1 MLSACFFES
10 IKIQSLVSRLIVDP
24 LMLFVYDGFIVIHFS
39 FIPEEKQ
46 IMANTIKVMGLCASP
61 RKGNSYFLMEKAL
74 ECAAE
79 YDAIPTEIELFH
91 LGKKSPAPCDACM
104 AHKGL
109 KGECRIK
116 DVFQQMRD
124 LWVDADVIL
133 YAFPVYHMGIP
144 AQLKSFIDRLGNSLG
159 YYFQSEEPRS
169 FHIPRLMKTM
179 GFITQ
184 GAHLY
189 GGQDLAL
196 NYMLNHALLMRCLPI
211 SGDLPDSYIG
221 SGGWTG
227 GQVDRNSLKELY
239 DQGDRDAL
247 IAVNSTRQVTRR
259 ALETAM
265 IIKEG
270 LKAQK
275 QILAR
280 DRNYEFVLQK
290 LSG

>member
-1 MLSACFFES
+1 M
-10 IKIQSLVSRLIVDP
+10 V
-24 LMLFVYDGFIVIHFS
+24 
-39 FIPEEKQ
+39 
-46 IMANTIKVMGLCASP
+46 NKVKVLGLCASP
-61 RKGNSYFLMEKAL
+61 RKGNSYFLLEKAL

-79 YDAIPTEIELFH
+79 YDAVPTEVKRFH
-91 LGKKSPAPCDACM
+91 LGKKPLAPCDACM
-104 AHKGL
+104 AHKAL

-116 DVFQQMRD
+116 DAFQEMRD
-124 LWVDADVIL
+124 LWIDADVIL

-144 AQLKSFIDRLGNSLG
+144 AQLKCFIDRLGNSLG
-159 YYFQSEEPRS
+159 YYFQADEPRT

-196 NYMLNHALLMRCLPI
+196 NYMLNHALLMRCIPI

-227 GQVDRNSLKELY
+227 GQVGRDSLKELC
-239 DQGDRDAL
+239 DQGDKDTL
-247 IAVNSTRQVTRR
+247 ITVKSVCQVTRR
-259 ALETAM
+259 ALETAL
-265 IIKEG
+265 IIREG
-270 LKAQK
+270 LMAQK
-275 QILAR
+275 RNLAR

-290 LSG
+290 VCGDWRISPINGSAKIKEP